1 MPYSSSKW
9 TMPGL
14 LFSVVLLAPVIGVAY
29 EPGHGYMVHGGI
41 GCATYTAQYDFNL
54 QKRLGEGM
62 VTMEFSQTHGWIKG
76 YLTAYNAWARN
87 DRIDVSAGFGTDD
100 IERWLAGYCEEH
112 QEGDLPDAL
121 KEFVKQSIRDPSL
134 LNSSRGI

>member
-1 MPYSSSKW
+1 
-9 TMPGL
+9 MPGL

-87 DRIDVSAGFGTDD
+87 DRIDVQGLTRTISNGGSPATA
-100 IERWLAGYCEEH
+100 RNTRKAT
-112 QEGDLPDAL
+112 
-121 KEFVKQSIRDPSL
+121 SRTPSR
-134 LNSSRGI
+134 SS